1 MAGIYKF
8 PEIEEVVLSN
18 GLRLIMVPDDEQ
30 DGLIAII
37 QFSIGTF
44 SDPSGMEGTVELCTR
59 LLQKGCGQLNA
70 EQFNEKMEYA
80 GASLFSDIGEEHV
93 AIGVRMLASKQQEI
107 FPLFWKM
114 ISDPKMEQHE
124 FAMLQRE
131 MITALK
137 AEISEP
143 GVLVNRHF
151 YRELVGEEHP
161 AGRFYSTGSVK
172 KITVEMVRN
181 FYKDYFS
188 PSKAILAVAGKFDPH
203 DFKESNLS
211 VLLEFNNVNSA
222 ASVVASAVAQPRRVV
237 RMIDKPILT
246 QSSIIIGHSAPGE
259 IFARK
264 AELILANYIFGGGN
278 FSSRLMSRIRS
289 TDGRTYGI
297 SSQIASER
305 YFGAFLIQTS
315 TQNNQVSTVIR
326 SILDVFKDFSENG
339 VEQKELE
346 NAKQFAI
353 GNMAFQLEGIGNIAE
368 KLLWLR
374 FYDRA
379 DSYIENFDSMI
390 NQISLDSINET
401 IRSCFSPE
409 NAIIAIVGRK
419 AEIYKQL
426 KEFGPVSSFHYRD
439 RF

>member
-8 PEIEEVVLSN
+8 PKIEEVVLSN
-18 GLRLIMVPDDEQ
+18 GLHLIMVPDDEQ

-37 QFSIGTF
+37 QFSVGTF
-44 SDPSGMEGTVELCTR
+44 SDPLGMEGTVELCTR
-59 LLQKGCGQLNA
+59 LLQKGCGRLNA

-80 GASLFSDIGEEHV
+80 GASLFSDVGEEHV
-93 AIGVRMLASKQQEI
+93 ALGVRMLASKQQEI

-114 ISDPKMEQHE
+114 ISDPMMEQRE
-124 FAMLQRE
+124 FTLLQRE

-151 YRELVGEEHP
+151 YRELAGEEHP
-161 AGRFYSTGSVK
+161 AGRFYSIGAVR
-172 KITVEMVRN
+172 KITVEKVRD
-181 FYKDYFS
+181 FYKNYFS
-188 PSKAILAVAGKFDPH
+188 PTKAILVVAGKFDPEK
-203 DFKESNLS
+203 FKESNLS
-211 VLLEFNNVNSA
+211 LLKEFNNINNA
-222 ASVVASAVAQPRRVV
+222 PSVVASTVVQPRRVV
-237 RMIDKPILT
+237 RLIDKPILSK
-246 QSSIIIGHSAPGE
+246 SSIVIGHSAPGE

-289 TDGRTYGI
+289 TDGSTYGI

-315 TQNNQVSTVIR
+315 TQNSQVATVIQ
-326 SILDVFKDFSENG
+326 SILDTYKEFCENG

-390 NQISLDSINET
+390 DQISLESINET
-401 IRSCFSPE
+401 IRNCFFPE
-409 NAIIAIVGRK
+409 NVIIAAVGPK
-419 AEIYKQL
+419 AQIYRQL
-426 KEFGPVSSFHYRD
+426 KEFGSVNSFHYRD
-439 RF
+439 RL

>member
-18 GLRLIMVPDDEQ
+18 GLRLIMVADDEQ
-30 DGLIAII
+30 EGLIAIV
-37 QFSIGTF
+37 QFSVGTF

-80 GASLFSDIGEEHV
+80 GATLFSDIGEEHV
-93 AIGVRMLASKQQEI
+93 AMGVRMLASKQQEI

-114 ISDPKMEQHE
+114 ISEPRMEQRE
-124 FAMLQRE
+124 FAMLQQE

-151 YRELVGEEHP
+151 YRELAGDEHP
-161 AGRFYSTGSVK
+161 AGRFYSIRSLRNITIEKVK
-172 KITVEMVRN
+172 S
-181 FYKDYFS
+181 FYNDYFS
-188 PSKAILAVAGKFDPH
+188 PKRAVLVVAGKFDPH
-203 DFKESNLS
+203 KFKEQNFSFLT
-211 VLLEFNNVNSA
+211 EFNNTNNVS
-222 ASVVASAVAQPRRVV
+222 SVVASMVVQPRRVV
-237 RMIDKPILT
+237 RLIDKPALT
-246 QSSIIIGHSAPGE
+246 QSSIIIGHNAPGE
-259 IFARK
+259 IYPRK
-264 AELILANYIFGGGN
+264 PELILANYIFGGGS

-289 TDGRTYGI
+289 ADGRTYGI

-315 TQNNQVSTVIR
+315 TQNSQVSTVIR
-326 SILDVFKDFSENG
+326 SILDAYREFVENG
-339 VEQKELE
+339 VEQQELE
-346 NAKQFAI
+346 NAKKFAI

-390 NQISLDSINET
+390 NRITLEGINET
-401 IRSCFSPE
+401 IRTCFFPE
-409 NAIIAIVGRK
+409 NVIIAVAGCK
-419 AEIYKQL
+419 AQIYKQL
-426 KEFGPVSSFHYRD
+426 KEFGPVSVFHYRD
-439 RF
+439 RL

>member
-8 PEIEEVVLSN
+8 PEADEVVLSN
-18 GLRLIMVPDDEQ
+18 GLRLILVADNEQ
-30 DGLIAII
+30 DGFIGII
-37 QFSIGTF
+37 QFSTGTF
-44 SDPSGMEGTVELCTR
+44 SDPPGFEGTVELCTG
-59 LLQKGCGQLNA
+59 LLQKGCGQYSA

-93 AIGVRMLASKQQEI
+93 ALGVRMLASKEQEV

-114 ISDPKMEQHE
+114 ISEPVMEQHE
-124 FAMLQRE
+124 FSRLQRE
-131 MITALK
+131 MITGLR

-143 GVLVNRHF
+143 AVLANRHF
-151 YRELVGEEHP
+151 YRELASREHP
-161 AGRFYSTGSVK
+161 AGRFYSIGAIKNITLEGVK
-172 KITVEMVRN
+172 K
-181 FYKDYFS
+181 FYRDHFS
-188 PSKAILAVAGKFDPH
+188 PSNAVLVIAGNFDPGKF
-203 DFKESNLS
+203 KEHYLS
-211 VLLEFNNVNSA
+211 LLLEFKNVNN
-222 ASVVASAVAQPRRVV
+222 ASSVIASSVGLPRRSV
-237 RMIDKPILT
+237 RLIDKPVLT
-246 QSSIIIGHSAPGE
+246 QSSIIIGHNAPGE
-259 IFARK
+259 LFTRK
-264 AELILANYIFGGGN
+264 AELALANYILGGGN

-289 TDGRTYGI
+289 SDGRTYGV

-315 TQNNQVSTVIR
+315 TQNSQVVTVIR
-326 SILDVFKDFSENG
+326 SIMDALKEFCENG

-379 DSYIENFDSMI
+379 NSYIEKFDEMI
-390 NQISLDSINET
+390 NSISLEAVNET
-401 IRSCFSPE
+401 IRTCFFPE
-409 NAIIAIVGRK
+409 NLIVVVVGRK
-419 AEIYKQL
+419 AQISKQL
-426 KEFGPVSSFHYRD
+426 KELGPLTSYHYRD

>member
-30 DGLIAII
+30 DGLIGII
-37 QFSIGTF
+37 QFSVGTF
-44 SDPSGMEGTVELCTR
+44 SDPLGMEGTVELCAR
-59 LLQKGCGQLNA
+59 LLQKGCGRLNA
-70 EQFNEKMEYA
+70 DQFNEKMEYA
-80 GASLFSDIGEEHV
+80 GASLFSDVGEEHV
-93 AIGVRMLASKQQEI
+93 AMGVRMLASKQQEI

-114 ISDPKMEQHE
+114 ISDPVMEQRE
-124 FAMLQRE
+124 FNLLQRE

-151 YRELVGEEHP
+151 YRELAGGEHP
-161 AGRFYSTGSVK
+161 AGKFYSIGSVK
-172 KITVEMVRN
+172 KITVEKVRE

-188 PSKAILAVAGKFDPH
+188 PAKAILVVAGKFDPQE
-203 DFKESNLS
+203 FKEQNLA
-211 VLLEFNNVNSA
+211 VLKEFNNINNA
-222 ASVVASAVAQPRRVV
+222 PSVVASAVVQPRRMV
-237 RMIDKPILT
+237 RLIDKPVLS
-246 QSSIIIGHSAPGE
+246 QSSIIIGHNAPGE

-278 FSSRLMSRIRS
+278 FASRLMSRIRS

-326 SILDVFKDFSENG
+326 SILDAYKEFIENG

-390 NQISLDSINET
+390 NQINLESINET
-401 IRSCFSPE
+401 IRNCFFPE
-409 NAIIAIVGRK
+409 NVIITVVGPK
-419 AEIYKQL
+419 SQIYKQL
-426 KEFGPVSSFHYRD
+426 KEFGPVTAFHYRD

>member
-8 PEIEEVVLSN
+8 PEIEEIVLSN

-30 DGLIAII
+30 DGLIAIV
-37 QFSIGTF
+37 QFSVGTF
-44 SDPSGMEGTVELCTR
+44 SDPLGKEGTVELCTR
-59 LLQKGCGQLNA
+59 LLQKGCGHLNA
-70 EQFNEKMEYA
+70 EQFNEKMEYT
-80 GASLFSDIGEEHV
+80 GASLFSDVGEEHV
-93 AIGVRMLASKQQEI
+93 AMGVRMLASKQQEI

-114 ISDPKMEQHE
+114 ISEPVMEQRE
-124 FAMLQRE
+124 FNLLQRE
-131 MITALK
+131 LITTLK

-151 YRELVGEEHP
+151 YRELAGEEHP
-161 AGRFYSTGSVK
+161 AGRFYSIGSVK
-172 KITVEMVRN
+172 KITVETVRQ

-188 PSKAILAVAGKFDPH
+188 PAKAVLVVAGKFDPQE
-203 DFKESNLS
+203 FKEHNLS
-211 VLLEFNNVNSA
+211 VLKEFNNINNA
-222 ASVVASAVAQPRRVV
+222 PSVVASAVVQPRRVV
-237 RMIDKPILT
+237 RIIDKPILSQT
-246 QSSIIIGHSAPGE
+246 SIIIGHNAPGE
-259 IFARK
+259 IYARK

-326 SILDVFKDFSENG
+326 SILDAFKEFAEKG

-353 GNMAFQLEGIGNIAE
+353 GNMAFQLEGIANIAE

-390 NQISLDSINET
+390 NQIDLESINET
-401 IRSCFSPE
+401 IRNCFFPQ
-409 NAIIAIVGRK
+409 NVIITAVGPK
-419 AEIYKQL
+419 SQIYKQL
-426 KEFGPVSSFHYRD
+426 KEFGPVTAFNYRD
-439 RF
+439 RL

>member
-30 DGLIAII
+30 DGLIAIV
-37 QFSIGTF
+37 QFSVGTF
-44 SDPSGMEGTVELCTR
+44 SDPFGMEGTMELCAG

-93 AIGVRMLASKQQEI
+93 AMGVRMLASKQQEI

-114 ISDPKMEQHE
+114 ISNPAMEQRE
-124 FAMLQRE
+124 FTMLQRE
-131 MITALK
+131 MVTALK
-137 AEISEP
+137 AEITEP

-151 YRELVGEEHP
+151 YRGLAGEEHP
-161 AGRFYSTGSVK
+161 SGRFYSIASVK
-172 KITVEMVRN
+172 NITVEKVRN

-188 PSKAILAVAGKFDPH
+188 PAKAILVVAGKFDPYK
-203 DFKESNLS
+203 FKEHNLS
-211 VLLEFNNVNSA
+211 VLMEFKNINNA
-222 ASVVASAVAQPRRVV
+222 PSVVASTVAQPRRAV
-237 RMIDKPILT
+237 RIIDKPILT
-246 QSSIIIGHSAPGE
+246 QSSIIVGHNAPGE
-259 IFARK
+259 VFARK

-278 FSSRLMSRIRS
+278 FSSRLMNRIRS

-315 TQNNQVSTVIR
+315 TQNSQVSTVIR
-326 SILDVFKDFSENG
+326 SILDAYKEFSENG
-339 VEQKELE
+339 VELQELE

-374 FYDRA
+374 FYDRS
-379 DSYIENFDSMI
+379 DSYVENFDSII
-390 NQISLDSINET
+390 NQISLEDINET
-401 IRSCFSPE
+401 IRNCFFPE
-409 NAIIAIVGRK
+409 NVIIVVVGRK
-419 AEIYKQL
+419 AQVYKQL
-426 KEFGPVSSFHYRD
+426 KEFGPVSVFHYRD